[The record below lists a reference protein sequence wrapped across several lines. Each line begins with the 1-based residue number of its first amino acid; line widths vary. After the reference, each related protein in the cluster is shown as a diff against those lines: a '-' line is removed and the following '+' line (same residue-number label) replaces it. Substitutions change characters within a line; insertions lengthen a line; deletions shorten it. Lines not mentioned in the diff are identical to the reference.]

1 MYIGVDIG
9 GTKCAV
15 VKADSEGKILSK
27 VRFDTTTYK
36 ETLKKILEAVD
47 AAGAADAIGISCGGP
62 LDSKHGVILCPPN
75 LPEWRD
81 VEIVKILT
89 ERSGIPAFLQNDAN
103 ACALAEFCLG
113 AGRGC
118 ENMAFLTFGTGL
130 GAGLILG
137 GKLYDGTNGN
147 AGELGHIRLSPDG
160 PIGFGKHGSFEGFCS
175 GGGLAQMGRRYA
187 EGCFAQ
193 GKSVSF
199 CTSPDEIE
207 SITAKTI
214 AIAAD
219 EGNED
224 ARLIYRECGRK
235 LGYGLAILIDIIN
248 PERIVIGSIFTRSE
262 HLLRDEMMHVLE
274 EEALAESL
282 GVCKILPA
290 ELGEQIGDLAAVCVA
305 MAGLKEKKERN

>member
-15 VKADSEGKILSK
+15 VKADSEGNVLSK
-27 VRFDTTTYK
+27 VRFDTTTFK
-36 ETLKKILEAVD
+36 ETLDNILTAVD
-47 AAGAADAIGISCGGP
+47 EAGQADAIGISCGGP
-62 LDSKHGVILCPPN
+62 LDSKRGIILCPPN

-81 VEIVKILT
+81 VEIVKILS
-89 ERSGIPAFLQNDAN
+89 ERTGIPAFLQNDAN

-113 AGRGC
+113 AGHGC

-147 AGELGHIRLSPDG
+147 AGELGHIRLAPDG
-160 PIGFGKHGSFEGFCS
+160 PIGFGKCGSFEGFCS
-175 GGGLAQMGRRYA
+175 GGGLAQMGKHYA
-187 EGCFAQ
+187 ERCFSE
-193 GKSVSF
+193 GKSLSF
-199 CTSPDEIE
+199 CN
-207 SITAKTI
+207 SIDQIDSISAKTI

-224 ARLIYRECGRK
+224 ALEIYRECGRK

-248 PERIVIGSIFTRSE
+248 PERIVIGSIYTRSE
-262 HLLRDEMMHVLE
+262 HLLRDEMMRVLR
-274 EEALAESL
+274 EEALASSL

-290 ELGEQIGDLAAVCVA
+290 ELGEQIGDLAAVSVA
-305 MAGLKEKKERN
+305 MAGLKNQKERK

>member
-15 VKADSEGKILSK
+15 VKADGEGHILSK

-36 ETLKKILEAVD
+36 ETLGKILTAVD
-47 AAGAADAIGISCGGP
+47 EAGHADAIGISCGGP
-62 LDSKHGVILCPPN
+62 LDSKRGIILCPPN

-81 VEIVKILT
+81 VEIVKILS
-89 ERSGIPAFLQNDAN
+89 ERTGIPAFLQNDAN

-113 AGRGC
+113 AGCGC

-147 AGELGHIRLSPDG
+147 AGELGHIRLAPDG
-160 PIGFGKHGSFEGFCS
+160 PLGFGKRGSFEGFCS
-175 GGGLAQMGRRYA
+175 GGGLAQMGKRYA
-187 EGCFAQ
+187 ERCFAE

-199 CTSPDEIE
+199 CNSLDQIDGI
-207 SITAKTI
+207 SAKTI

-219 EGNED
+219 AGNED
-224 ARLIYRECGRK
+224 ALEIYRECGRK

-248 PERIVIGSIFTRSE
+248 PERIVIGSIYTRSE
-262 HLLRDEMMHVLE
+262 HLLRDEMMRVLR
-274 EEALAESL
+274 EEALAPSL
-282 GVCKILPA
+282 GVCEILPA
-290 ELGEQIGDLAAVCVA
+290 ALGEQIGDLAAVSVA
-305 MAGLKEKKERN
+305 MAGLKS

>member
-15 VKADSEGKILSK
+15 VKADREGKILSK

-36 ETLKKILEAVD
+36 ETIEKILTAVD
-47 AAGAADAIGISCGGP
+47 EAGQADAIGISCGGP
-62 LDSKHGVILCPPN
+62 LDSKRGVILCPPN

-89 ERSGIPAFLQNDAN
+89 ERTGVPAFLQNDAN

-147 AGELGHIRLSPDG
+147 AGELGHIRLASDG
-160 PIGFGKHGSFEGFCS
+160 PVGFGKRGSFEGFCS
-175 GGGLAQMGRRYA
+175 GGGLAQMGKRYA
-187 EGCFAQ
+187 ARCFSE

-199 CTSPDEIE
+199 CPSPDQIDGI
-207 SITAKTI
+207 SAKTI

-219 EGNED
+219 EGNGD
-224 ARLIYRECGRK
+224 ALEIYRECGRK

-248 PERIVIGSIFTRSE
+248 PERIVIGSIYTRSE
-262 HLLRDEMMHVLE
+262 HLLRDEMMRVLR
-274 EEALAESL
+274 EEALASSL
-282 GVCKILPA
+282 EVCKILPA
-290 ELGEQIGDLAAVCVA
+290 ELGEQIGDLAAVSVA
-305 MAGLKEKKERN
+305 MAGLKS